1 MDTTTAIFYGI
12 FYGLAI
18 AITYIV
24 LIELINRYYEKKKI
38 EKEALKDKKI
48 KKEIEETRA
57 RIVKEKIKKLPRKIK
72 LKKIR
77 VYAVS
82 GNFVKT
88 FKARYD
94 PITNIARFKGVE
106 VFVDPRHFTIVNGKL
121 GAFVDL
127 DKRRSIDPPYVE
139 PSMETKKQEIASH
152 ILTWYYSLT
161 GLRKRAERLEIMAFA
176 IIIIALVLVGLMYY
190 VYTLKTSDMLETIN
204 KIIEQIQGSQQPPSP
219 LPSPTQVPTGGG

>member
-88 FKARYD
+88 FKAKYD